1 MVLEKTTW
9 LLQIPGHSYSIWT
22 NSERTKDDI
31 LAVFGKI
38 SPVAL
43 SVGDQGYEDS
53 K

>member
-31 LAVFGKI
+31 LAV
-38 SPVAL
+38 L